1 MSAPRRL
8 RAEISGIVQGVGFR
22 PFLHRLARRL
32 GLTGWARN
40 TAFGVEL
47 EAEGSPE
54 ALAAFL
60 REVEASP
67 PPLAVVEALRAEPL
81 PAPAGYRD
89 FVLRPSV
96 AGEGATFV
104 SPDVAMCP
112 DCARELADPADR
124 RYRYPFLNCT
134 NCGPRF
140 TIVRALPYDR
150 KNTVMAGFPMC
161 PDCAAEYRDL
171 GNRRYH
177 AQPD

>member
-40 TAFGVEL
+40 TACGVEL

-67 PPLAVVEALRAEPL
+67 PPLAVVEALRAEQVGGQ
-81 PAPAGYRD
+81 A
-89 FVLRPSV
+89 VLGR
-96 AGEGATFV
+96 
-104 SPDVAMCP
+104 
-112 DCARELADPADR
+112 
-124 RYRYPFLNCT
+124 
-134 NCGPRF
+134 
-140 TIVRALPYDR
+140 
-150 KNTVMAGFPMC
+150 
-161 PDCAAEYRDL
+161 
-171 GNRRYH
+171 
-177 AQPD
+177 Q